1 MLAVDSELLQ
11 SIPAAVRHKIQ
22 GSICFCCCFPSRNA
36 AFPIRLPEQRRR
48 INAKVP
54 QLCNGLRFFLP
65 FSSLH
70 CIHGYS
76 TITVSPI
83 LTLPTHVSRETAKKK
98 TLAKKQEAHFAFGN
112 RFSSPHHTPLGMF
125 YAVALTF
132 HALITPQRTP
142 ARTIPQVF
150 ALQMAEIQPQNREIF
165 QSSQSLRKNAL
176 LLRPIRWTDLTRV

>member
-1 MLAVDSELLQ
+1 MLLLLLPFAQ
-11 SIPAAVRHKIQ
+11 CCLSYPTARTTTTNKRKSPAALQWIT
-22 GSICFCCCFPSRNA
+22 IFPSFF
-36 AFPIRLPEQRRR
+36 FP
-48 INAKVP
+48 
-54 QLCNGLRFFLP
+54 
-65 FSSLH
+65 SLH
-70 CIHGYS
+70 PRTLDYHRL
-76 TITVSPI
+76 TNP

-150 ALQMAEIQPQNREIF
+150 ALQTAEIQPQNREIF